1 MEAALLQEYA
11 PRDPLAEVLDGRITL
26 RKLRVMIEHLPPGNA
41 VARALY
47 GPWTDAERLAHYA
60 ANTMGA
66 LLTLT
71 NNIQAAQA
79 KQEQREF
86 VPVPGPEPTEY
97 QRERAAEQRDEYAE
111 EAADL
116 LSVLA
121 RTSAPPATPD
131 EGETTTT

>member
-26 RKLRVMIEHLPPGNA
+26 RKLRVMIQHLPPGNA
-41 VARALY
+41 NERALF
-47 GPWTDAERLAHYA
+47 GRWTDTERLLHHV
-60 ANTMGA
+60 ANTTGA

-86 VPVPGPEPTEY
+86 VPVPAPEPTEY
-97 QRERAAEQRDEYAE
+97 QLERRAEERDEHAE
-111 EAADL
+111 EAAGL

-121 RTSAPPATPD
+121 RTSVAHG
-131 EGETTTT
+131 EGETTTE

>member
-11 PRDPLAEVLDGRITL
+11 PRDPLAEALDGRITL
-26 RKLRVMIEHLPPGNA
+26 RKLRVMIQHLPPGNA
-41 VARALY
+41 AARALY
-47 GPWTDAERLAHYA
+47 GPWTDAERLSHYT
-60 ANTMGA
+60 ANAVGA

-71 NNIQAAQA
+71 NNVQAAQA

-86 VPVPGPEPTEY
+86 VPLRGPEPTEY
-97 QRERAAEQRDEYAE
+97 QLEQQAETTDEYAE

-121 RTSAPPATPD
+121 RTSVPQD
-131 EGETTTT
+131 EGETATE